1 MSLSPA
7 TIYFGDPVTARLDVF
22 VDRTEVDVKT
32 IQVSPSFGSW
42 EQLTPP
48 RSSSTTGGKIT
59 EKTWQFTIVC
69 LTFACVPKS
78 TSVQEFHLPALTLT
92 GQNVDGSTFKIQR
105 GWPALNVAGRFP
117 PAPGNNVVPAFI
129 LQSKVPPPSY
139 RLDPSALS
147 DALDITGFLIIALAL
162 GACARL
168 FARRWVRRDPAVEN
182 GVPLAR
188 ALALV
193 RVALTREPADRRR
206 AVGLLA
212 RTLPTEDTNL
222 SSIAIEVAWS
232 QPEPSPSRIE
242 ELLRV
247 VEAEYEEST

>member
-1 MSLSPA
+1 
-7 TIYFGDPVTARLDVF
+7 
-22 VDRTEVDVKT
+22 
-32 IQVSPSFGSW
+32 
-42 EQLTPP
+42 
-48 RSSSTTGGKIT
+48 
-59 EKTWQFTIVC
+59 
-69 LTFACVPKS
+69 
-78 TSVQEFHLPALTLT
+78 
-92 GQNVDGSTFKIQR
+92 
-105 GWPALNVAGRFP
+105 
-117 PAPGNNVVPAFI
+117 VPAFI

-182 GVPLAR
+182 RVPLAR

-222 SSIAIEVAWS
+222 SSIAVEVAWS